1 MYYLQREAR
10 EIYMHLIWQGII
22 GSVAVKTTSI
32 IHSPIKELC
41 FAVSAKWLL
50 DSFTPIKFN

>member
-1 MYYLQREAR
+1 MHYLQQAM

-41 FAVSAKWLL
+41 FAESAKWLL
-50 DSFTPIKFN
+50 DSFTTIKYN